1 MGNSETVKEKLKAKV
16 SNRKPSWLDDVLF
29 AKENE
34 AWLDKSAQIA
44 IKILRYLRLNKISQV
59 ELANRLGVS
68 AQYVNK
74 IVKGRENLSLET
86 ICKLEN
92 ALNISLVKIVSYE
105 SSLEE
110 SFNVMPIRKQVSR
123 NKAKILYSGSNYYI
137 DHSNSMFSNC
147 EEMIA

>member
-1 MGNSETVKEKLKAKV
+1 MSNSETIKEKLKAKV
-16 SNRKPSWLDDVLF
+16 SNRKPKWLEDVLF

-44 IKILRYLRLNKISQV
+44 IKILRHLRLNKISQV

-110 SFNVMPIRKQVSR
+110 SFNVIPIRKPVSR
-123 NKAKILYSGSNYYI
+123 NKAKSLYSGSDAYVNYS
-137 DHSNSMFSNC
+137 HSMFSNC